1 MHGTKVDR
9 DRRRAERW
17 IARTGGMASVPEAAL
32 DLLARRLAAR
42 YRVLLRWTPLLLL
55 PIGVT
60 GVVVVRGFGTAGSR
74 AEVRWV
80 LAAYALVA
88 VLMVLISDRISRAER
103 GIGRTLPHRVTRGTA
118 VDVRTMLGWART
130 TCLAATLTA
139 EAGLA
144 VVLLWAGTGWLLWTY
159 LAAFTVAC
167 GLVAVGVKQSA
178 TRATIA
184 VDLFSLT
191 IDERMRSEDA
201 FAATG
206 PLYIWMFA
214 FPFETVAGADRAWLV
229 LLWGGVFMGV
239 SLLRA
244 WGAARR
250 PWRSMMPAGWW
261 SPTAPAPGGD
271 HP

>member
-1 MHGTKVDR
+1 MHGTKDAR

-17 IARTGGMASVPEAAL
+17 IARTGGLAYVSEAAL

-60 GVVVVRGFGTAGSR
+60 GVVVVRGFSPAGSR
-74 AEVRWV
+74 TDVRWV
-80 LAAYALVA
+80 LASYALLSA
-88 VLMVLISDRISRAER
+88 LMVLIYDRISRAER
-103 GIGRTLPHRVTRGTA
+103 GIGRTLTQRVSRGTA
-118 VDVRTMLGWART
+118 VGVQTMLGRSRT
-130 TCLAATLTA
+130 ICLVTTLTA
-139 EAGLA
+139 EAALA
-144 VVLLWAGTGWLLWTY
+144 VVLLWVGTGWLAWTY
-159 LAAFTVAC
+159 VAALTVAC

-184 VDLFSLT
+184 VDPFSLT

-206 PLYIWMFA
+206 PLYIWMLA
-214 FPFETVAGADRAWLV
+214 FPFETVAQAGRGWLY
-229 LLWGGVFMGV
+229 LLWLGVFVGT

-250 PWRSMMPAGWW
+250 PWRSLTPRGWW
-261 SPTAPAPGGD
+261 SPTAPAPDGD
-271 HP
+271 HL